1 MIEFERVSIALGD
14 FQLDEVSL
22 SIRDDD
28 YYFIMGPSG
37 AGKTII
43 LEAISGLLVPDSGRI
58 LLDGHDVSGI
68 QPEKRKIGL
77 VYQDYSL
84 FPHMT
89 VEKNI
94 AFGMRM
100 RRLPEAEIGKQVR
113 QLMKQFGITPLAH
126 RAPLTLSGG
135 EQQRVAIARA
145 LAIEPELLLLDEPL
159 AALDPITR
167 DQFIEE
173 LRSLHRDHGLTI
185 VHVTHDRRDA
195 ASLGTR
201 MAMIIGGRL
210 IQEDRVETILSSPCQ
225 EQVARFIGYENILKG
240 TVVSCGDGLC
250 IVDIGK
256 NRVSVAAD
264 AHFGDNVVLCMRSDD
279 ITVLLRGDGRG
290 MSARNTFEGTI
301 VKKTVCGSLAVIT
314 VDIGVEITA
323 AVTRKSAKEL
333 RLDIGAPVYVSFKAS
348 AIHVITE
355 PVSDEHSAKNDRFQF
370 A

>member
-1 MIEFERVSIALGD
+1 MIEFEQVSIALGD
-14 FQLDEVSL
+14 FLLDKVSL
-22 SIRDDD
+22 SIRDGD

-58 LLDGHDVSGI
+58 LLDGHDVGGI
-68 QPEKRKIGL
+68 PPEKRRIGL

-100 RRLPEAEIGKQVR
+100 RRLPEAEIGKRVG
-113 QLMKQFGITPLAH
+113 QLMKQFGISSLAH

-167 DQFIEE
+167 EQFIEE
-173 LRSLHRDHGLTI
+173 LRSIHRDHGLTI
-185 VHVTHDRRDA
+185 VHVTHDRRDP

-201 MAMIIGGRL
+201 MAMIIDGQL
-210 IQEDRVETILSSPCQ
+210 IQEDRVETIFSSPCR

-240 TVVSCGDGLC
+240 TVVSCEEGLC
-250 IVDIGK
+250 NVDIGK
-256 NRVSVAAD
+256 NRVSVVTD
-264 AHFGDNVVLCMRSDD
+264 AHYGDRVVLCLRADD
-279 ITVLLRGDGRG
+279 ITVLLRDGQRT
-290 MSARNTFEGTI
+290 SARNTFEGTI

-314 VDIGVEITA
+314 VDIGAEVTA
-323 AVTRKSAKEL
+323 AVTRKSAEEL
-333 RLDIGAPVYVSFKAS
+333 GLERGAPVCISFKAS
-348 AIHVITE
+348 AIHVIQE
-355 PVSDEHSAKNDRFQF
+355 PVPDEHVAKNNRSQ
-370 A
+370 AA

>member
-1 MIEFERVSIALGD
+1 MIEFDRVSIALGD
-14 FQLDEVSL
+14 FLLDEVSL

-58 LLDGHDVSGI
+58 LLDGQDVGGI
-68 QPEKRKIGL
+68 PPEKRRIGL

-100 RRLPEAEIGKQVR
+100 LRLPKADIGRQVQR
-113 QLMKQFGITPLAH
+113 LMKQFGITHLAQ

-145 LAIEPELLLLDEPL
+145 LAIGPELLLLDEPL

-167 DQFIEE
+167 DQFVEQ
-173 LRSLHRDHGLTI
+173 LRLLHRDDGLTI

-201 MAMIIGGRL
+201 MAMIIDGRL
-210 IQEDRVETILSSPCQ
+210 IQEDRVETIFSSPCR

-240 TVVSCGDGLC
+240 KVVSCDDGLC
-250 IVDIGK
+250 IVDLGK
-256 NRVSVAAD
+256 NRVSVVAD
-264 AHFGDNVVLCMRSDD
+264 AHYGDNVVLCMRADD
-279 ITVLLRGDGRG
+279 ITVLLSDGRG
-290 MSARNTFEGTI
+290 TSARNTFKGTI
-301 VKKTVCGSLAVIT
+301 VKKTVCGSLATIT
-314 VDIGVEITA
+314 VDIGVEVTA
-323 AVTRKSAKEL
+323 AVTRKSAEEL
-333 RLDIGAPVYVSFKAS
+333 GLESGVPVCLSFKAS
-348 AIHVITE
+348 AIHVIKE
-355 PVSDEHSAKNDRFQF
+355 PVSDEHSAKNHRFK
-370 A
+370 AL

>member
-1 MIEFERVSIALGD
+1 MIEFDQVSIALGD
-14 FQLDEVSL
+14 FLLDEVSL
-22 SIRDDD
+22 SIRDGD

-43 LEAISGLLVPDSGRI
+43 LEAISGLLEPDSGRI
-58 LLDGHDVSGI
+58 LLDGHDVGGI
-68 QPEKRKIGL
+68 PPEKRRIGL

-100 RRLPEAEIGKQVR
+100 RRLSEADIGKRVR
-113 QLMKQFGITPLAH
+113 QLMQQFGITPLAH

-201 MAMIIGGRL
+201 MAMIIDGRL
-210 IQEDRVETILSSPCQ
+210 VQEDRVERIFSSPCR
-225 EQVARFIGYENILKG
+225 EQVARFIGYENILRG
-240 TVVSCGDGLC
+240 PVASCGDGLC
-250 IVDIGK
+250 MVDIGK
-256 NRVSVAAD
+256 NRVSVVAD
-264 AHFGDNVVLCMRSDD
+264 AGYGENVVLCIRADD
-279 ITVLLRGDGRG
+279 ITVLLSDGQG
-290 MSARNTFEGTI
+290 TSARNTFEGTI
-301 VKKTVCGSLAVIT
+301 VKKTISGSLATIT
-314 VDIGVEITA
+314 VDIGVEVIAT
-323 AVTRKSAKEL
+323 VTRKSAEEL
-333 RLDIGAPVYVSFKAS
+333 ALDTGVPVCISFKAS
-348 AIHVITE
+348 AIHVIQE
-355 PVSDEHSAKNDRFQF
+355 SV
-370 A
+370 

>member
-1 MIEFERVSIALGD
+1 MIEFDRVSIALGD
-14 FQLDEVSL
+14 FLLDKVSL
-22 SIRDDD
+22 SIRKGD

-43 LEAISGLLVPDSGRI
+43 LEAISGLLLPDSGRI
-58 LLDGHDVSGI
+58 LHDGHDVSGI
-68 QPEKRKIGL
+68 PPEKRRIGL

-100 RRLPEAEIGKQVR
+100 RRLPKPEIGGQVK
-113 QLMKQFGITPLAH
+113 QLMKQFEITHLAQ

-159 AALDPITR
+159 SALDPLSR
-167 DQFIEE
+167 ERCIEE

-201 MAMIIGGRL
+201 MAMIIDGRL
-210 IQEDRVETILSSPCQ
+210 VQEDRVETIFSSPCM
-225 EQVARFIGYENILKG
+225 ERVARFIGYENIIQG
-240 TVVSCGDGLC
+240 TVVSCEDGLC
-250 IVDIGK
+250 IVNIGQ
-256 NRVSVAAD
+256 NLVSGVTGANK
-264 AHFGDNVVLCMRSDD
+264 GDNVTLCIWADD
-279 ITVLLRGDGRG
+279 ITVFLSDGRKT
-290 MSARNTFEGTI
+290 SARNTFEGI
-301 VKKTVCGSLAVIT
+301 IIRKSVSGSLATIT
-314 VDIGVEITA
+314 IDTGVEITA
-323 AVTRKSAKEL
+323 VVTVKSAKEL
-333 RLDIGAPVYVSFKAS
+333 ALDTGKRVCISFKAT
-348 AIHVITE
+348 AIHVIRE
-355 PVSDEHSAKNDRFQF
+355 PVMDKPTISRE
-370 A
+370 

>member
-1 MIEFERVSIALGD
+1 MMIEFDRVSITLGN
-14 FQLDEVSL
+14 FLLDEVSL
-22 SIRDDD
+22 SIRDGD

-43 LEAISGLLVPDSGRI
+43 LEAISGLLLPDSGRI
-58 LLDGHDVSGI
+58 LQDGHNVRGI
-68 QPEKRKIGL
+68 PPEKRRIGL

-84 FPHMT
+84 FPYMT

-100 RRLPEAEIGKQVR
+100 RLLPKPEIGRQVK
-113 QLMKQFGITPLAH
+113 QLMKQFEITHLAQ

-167 DQFIEE
+167 DRFIEE
-173 LRSLHRDHGLTI
+173 LRSLHQDHGLTI

-201 MAMIIGGRL
+201 MAMIIDGRL
-210 IQEDRVETILSSPCQ
+210 VQEDRVEAIFSSPCQ

-240 TVVSCGDGLC
+240 TIVSCGDGLC

-256 NRVSVAAD
+256 NRVSVVAD
-264 AHFGDNVVLCMRSDD
+264 AKYGDSVALCIRADD
-279 ITVLLRGDGRG
+279 ITVLLSDIRGT
-290 MSARNTFEGTI
+290 SARNTFEGTI
-301 VKKTVCGSLAVIT
+301 VKKTVSGSLAT
-314 VDIGVEITA
+314 LMVDIGVE
-323 AVTRKSAKEL
+323 V
-333 RLDIGAPVYVSFKAS
+333 
-348 AIHVITE
+348 
-355 PVSDEHSAKNDRFQF
+355 
-370 A
+370 